1 MARQK
6 KPINWDVV
14 EKRMEAGNSAREI
27 AKHLRIDINTFYD
40 RFKEEYQC
48 GFADF
53 HDGITECG
61 NADIIYTQHMKALS
75 GNVTLLMYLGRV
87 KCGQKEPENMQMIPP
102 HEESLSLRHE
112 NMILKSQLEKLLNAN
127 KSETE

>member
-1 MARQK
+1 
-6 KPINWDVV
+6 
-14 EKRMEAGNSAREI
+14 MEAGNSAREI